1 MAADVL
7 ELVLEY
13 RIANGQPIPAPGR
26 HIEGEG
32 VYMVAAFPSGTDL
45 ERIKAMKDEDIDF
58 TDIPRADET
67 FFDEAILWPDRK
79 K

>member
-1 MAADVL
+1 
-7 ELVLEY
+7 
-13 RIANGQPIPAPGR
+13 
-26 HIEGEG
+26 
-32 VYMVAAFPSGTDL
+32 MVAAFPSGTDL

-58 TDIPRADET
+58 TDSPELDET